1 MKKYILLLT
10 LPVVCAMSAWA
21 QVTVTQTAAN
31 QWQFGMPAGDV
42 EVRIAYSDIAA
53 FSTEPA
59 AVTGL
64 VYTGAAQELITAG
77 ASDEGTLYYRLGTDG
92 TWLTTLPTGTEVGS
106 YSVYYY
112 IAGDANHNDSEV
124 AGPIAV
130 SIEKGTPAFTTL
142 PAVIP
147 GGLPFT
153 GEAQTLVTAG
163 TATAGTIEY
172 SLDEISWSADLP
184 TAVNI
189 GAYSVYY
196 RIRGN
201 ANYNDVP
208 AAGPLT
214 AGIINPLPVEVAVG
228 TDGAYA
234 FTKPAYDIEI
244 EVEYYDDAF
253 FPTGGEPK
261 AVPSL
266 VYSGTPQAL
275 VTAGVVVGGTMEYS
289 LDGIIWSTDIP
300 QVTDAGDYTVSYRV
314 VGDATHGSLAPV
326 AIATGISKKELT
338 VTADDFTIAYG
349 EAAPVYTAVYTGWQ
363 GADDASVLTTPVAFA
378 CAYTQGSAVGTYSI
392 TPNSAV
398 AANYAI
404 TFVPGTLTVQSK
416 SSSTSADI
424 TAFQTTGEE
433 LVYNGAR
440 NKPTV
445 TVKDGTTP
453 LTEGVDYTLTYKGQA
468 AGGYAESTDAPIEA
482 GAYYAVVT
490 LAGNYSGTLLAG
502 FTIQKAL
509 LTVTADDYTIAYGE
523 AAPAYSAVY
532 TGWQGADDASV
543 LTTPVAFACA
553 YTQGSAVGT
562 YSITP
567 NSAVAANY
575 AITFVPGTLTVQ
587 SKSSSTSADIT
598 ATQAT
603 GEQLVYN
610 GTRNK
615 PTVVVKDGTTPLTEG
630 VDYTLTYKG
639 QAAGGY
645 AESTDAPIEVG
656 DYYAVVTLAGNYS
669 GIMHAA
675 FTIAKAPLTVTAG
688 DYTIAYGEAAPAY
701 SAVYAGW
708 QGADDASVLTTPV
721 AFACVYTQGSA
732 VGTYSITPN
741 SAVAANYA
749 ITFVPGTLTVQSKSS
764 STSADI
770 TATQAT
776 GEQLVYN
783 GTRNKPT
790 VVVKDGTTPLTEGVD
805 YTLTYKGQ
813 ATGGYAESAYAPI
826 DAGAYY
832 AVVTLAGNYSGIMH
846 AAFTIAKAPLTVTAD
861 DYTIAYGEAAPA
873 YSAVYAGWQGAD
885 DASVLT
891 APVAFACAYTQ
902 GSAVGTYSITP
913 NSAVAANYAITYV
926 PGTLTVQSKSSSTSA
941 DITATQATGEQLVY
955 NGTRNKPTVVVKDG
969 TTPLTEGV
977 DYTLTYKGQAAGGY
991 AESAYAPID
1000 AGAYYAVVTLTGNYS
1015 GTTQASFTIQK
1026 APLTVTA
1033 DNFTISY
1040 GEAAPAYSVVYTGW
1054 QGADDASVL
1063 LAPVSLTCAYTQG
1076 NAVGTYPITLN
1087 SAIAAN
1093 YVITF
1098 VPGTLT
1104 VTPVVVSVTGVDVEV
1119 AKFADGT
1126 TDAVITSVGSL
1137 QGVYSSDAVSH
1148 TVTAAF
1154 SDAAAGEHKTITLT
1168 YTLTGDAVQMAN
1180 YILTPA
1186 SEVYTTEGVILEPIV
1201 PSTDPVTR
1209 EGVLLYGGVE
1219 VNAYGYCDGEDY
1231 SLSYHLSS
1239 GLPDQY
1245 KIDYADGR
1253 FSDVGWTYL
1262 STPGSDGMIE
1272 IEVPADMPTGDYTFA
1287 VTFRDSRFTHLES
1300 DPCLVTIHVN
1310 LPESYVTAL
1319 MGNVIVLIDTCKCFT
1334 DVQWFHRSS
1343 STDVW
1348 QAIPGATDYYYK
1360 EEGGL
1365 TGEYFV
1371 RVRMDG
1377 VETFTCPQTDVETLY
1392 DPANRPA
1399 AAKVS
1404 VHPNPVQ
1411 TTATVTIEDSQ
1422 TEDHTLRI
1430 VSMNGWE
1437 VENRSFD
1444 GNTTTIDMSGCQV
1457 GNYMISVDGIVVK
1470 VIKK

>member
-1 MKKYILLLT
+1 MKEMKKYILLLT

-289 LDGIIWSTDIP
+289 LDDIIWSTDIP

-656 DYYAVVTLAGNYS
+656 D
-669 GIMHAA
+669 
-675 FTIAKAPLTVTAG
+675 
-688 DYTIAYGEAAPAY
+688 
-701 SAVYAGW
+701 
-708 QGADDASVLTTPV
+708 
-721 AFACVYTQGSA
+721 
-732 VGTYSITPN
+732 
-741 SAVAANYA
+741 
-749 ITFVPGTLTVQSKSS
+749 
-764 STSADI
+764 
-770 TATQAT
+770 
-776 GEQLVYN
+776 
-783 GTRNKPT
+783 
-790 VVVKDGTTPLTEGVD
+790 
-805 YTLTYKGQ
+805 
-813 ATGGYAESAYAPI
+813 
-826 DAGAYY
+826 YY

>member
-1 MKKYILLLT
+1 MKEMKKYILLFT

-64 VYTGAAQELITAG
+64 VYTGAAHELITAG
-77 ASDEGTLYYRLGTDG
+77 TSDEGTLYYRLGTDG

-112 IAGDANHNDSEV
+112 ISGDANHNDSEV

-172 SLDEISWSADLP
+172 SLDEINWSADLP

-214 AGIINPLPVEVAVG
+214 AGIINPSPVEVAAG
-228 TDGAYA
+228 MDGAYA

-261 AVPSL
+261 AVTSL

-289 LDGIIWSTDIP
+289 LDGINWSTDIP

-338 VTADDFTIAYG
+338 VKAVNQSVTYYSPVPTFTVTYDGFVAGEGEPSLIVSTPQFDCTYAAGSAVGTYPVTPSGLTATNYTFTYVAGTLTVTPAPLTVTADDYTIAYG
-349 EAAPVYTAVYTGWQ
+349 EAAPAYSAVYAGWQ
-363 GADDASVLTTPVAFA
+363 GADDASVLITPVAFT

-433 LVYNGAR
+433 LVYNGTR

-468 AGGYAESTDAPIEA
+468 VGGYAESADAPIEA
-482 GAYYAVVT
+482 GAYYAVVA

-543 LTTPVAFACA
+543 LTTPVTFTCA

-562 YSITP
+562 YSIMPNSAVAANYAIIFVPGTLTVQSKSSSTSADITATQATGEQLVYNGTRNKPTVVVKDGTTPLTEGVDYTLTYKGQEAGGYAESAYAPIDAGAYYAVVTLTGNYSGIMHAAFTIAKAPLTVTADNFTISYGEAAPVYSAVYAGWQGADDASVLTTPVAFTCAYTQGSAVGTYPITP

-639 QAAGGY
+639 Q
-645 AESTDAPIEVG
+645 E
-656 DYYAVVTLAGNYS
+656 
-669 GIMHAA
+669 
-675 FTIAKAPLTVTAG
+675 
-688 DYTIAYGEAAPAY
+688 
-701 SAVYAGW
+701 
-708 QGADDASVLTTPV
+708 
-721 AFACVYTQGSA
+721 
-732 VGTYSITPN
+732 
-741 SAVAANYA
+741 
-749 ITFVPGTLTVQSKSS
+749 
-764 STSADI
+764 
-770 TATQAT
+770 
-776 GEQLVYN
+776 
-783 GTRNKPT
+783 
-790 VVVKDGTTPLTEGVD
+790 
-805 YTLTYKGQ
+805 
-813 ATGGYAESAYAPI
+813 
-826 DAGAYY
+826 
-832 AVVTLAGNYSGIMH
+832 
-846 AAFTIAKAPLTVTAD
+846 
-861 DYTIAYGEAAPA
+861 
-873 YSAVYAGWQGAD
+873 
-885 DASVLT
+885 
-891 APVAFACAYTQ
+891 
-902 GSAVGTYSITP
+902 
-913 NSAVAANYAITYV
+913 
-926 PGTLTVQSKSSSTSA
+926 
-941 DITATQATGEQLVY
+941 
-955 NGTRNKPTVVVKDG
+955 
-969 TTPLTEGV
+969 
-977 DYTLTYKGQAAGGY
+977 AGGY

-1015 GTTQASFTIQK
+1015 GIMHAAFTIAK

-1040 GEAAPAYSVVYTGW
+1040 GEAAPVYSAVYAGW

-1063 LAPVSLTCAYTQG
+1063 TTPVAFTCAYTQG
-1076 NAVGTYPITLN
+1076 SAVGTYPITPN
-1087 SAIAAN
+1087 SAIATN

-1104 VTPVVVSVTGVDVEV
+1104 VMPVVVSVTGVEVEV

-1126 TDAVITSVGSL
+1126 TDAVIANVGSL

-1180 YILTPA
+1180 YTLTPA
-1186 SEVYTTEGVILEPIV
+1186 TQVYTTEGVILEPIV
-1201 PSTDPVTR
+1201 PSTDPVTK

-1253 FSDVGWTYL
+1253 FRDVDWTYL

-1319 MGNVIVLIDTCKCFT
+1319 MGNVIVLVDTCKCFT

-1411 TTATVTIEDSQ
+1411 TTATVTIEDSSAA
-1422 TEDHTLRI
+1422 DHMLRI